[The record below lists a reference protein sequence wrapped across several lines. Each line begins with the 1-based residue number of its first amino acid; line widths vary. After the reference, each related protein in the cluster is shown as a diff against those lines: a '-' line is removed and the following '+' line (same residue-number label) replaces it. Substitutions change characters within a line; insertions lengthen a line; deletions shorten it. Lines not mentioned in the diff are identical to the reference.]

1 MATYKIPSVIPNI
14 KAARITASRDPY
26 TNPQINVNK
35 SFTAFSQGVQQ
46 GIKNGMIQRNNT
58 KNYRA
63 QEKAAQ
69 ERRYAQQFE
78 LADNF
83 AIENFETDTGSAQFD
98 AGVENWLYKL
108 KDNYI
113 AISNGMLEHP
123 DTYAYGSSELNK
135 ITNQVKTWQAVQPK
149 LLEYIVDYKAS
160 LGIKPGDE
168 NSVSD
173 TTPEA
178 LQTMIM
184 GMLQGG
190 PQVNLVEDDKGE
202 LNVYMAPQVFTNN
215 LGEKE
220 ETNGYSLRLSGL
232 LNDNL
237 TGNDMIHYVPEYLKM
252 ATSAANELI
261 LGKSEGGTDNQVY
274 TELFQEP
281 IEGLDN
287 QSGTYTTWKKNIAS
301 TNGGLQRHQKFL
313 KVVGQ
318 EEEYKNPFY
327 VADENDPSIGAL
339 MNGKDLAELNF
350 LQLDTFDNIS
360 HSRTPGDN
368 DAMILW
374 TVKGLGNGEEW
385 TGSRDQVMAVNA
397 FMAKTATDE
406 YQTKNGL
413 RTPEQTGGIKG
424 NPYETMETLTFAQQL
439 KFNEDE
445 AFQNQASTEATE
457 LYDELYNTISPVFTS
472 NDGTSYDKKPT
483 DIETQET
490 TALDVSRINDLLKDK
505 KIDGLGPVLEVK
517 QLTLN
522 ELEGTDF
529 KSGNYLTNAIEVIAK
544 QPTFTREQVF
554 SEDEKKE
561 EMEQNYEK
569 ISDGPDGQER
579 FIKKS
584 VDMEK
589 PNSVKKSVYDLDK
602 PERVKALLLNMI
614 KGNKGNSSKESKAT
628 QDALSD
634 IFRKLKTEEA
644 ERANAKKLIEEN

>member
-69 ERRYAQQFE
+69 ERRYAQQFK

-123 DTYAYGSSELNK
+123 DTYAYGSSQLNK

-287 QSGTYTTWKKNIAS
+287 QSGTYTRWKNTIPDA
-301 TNGGLQRHQKFL
+301 NGGLQRHQKFL
-313 KVVGQ
+313 KVAGQ

-339 MNGKDLAELNF
+339 INGKDLAELNF

-360 HSRTPGDN
+360 HSRIPGDN

-385 TGSRDQVMAVNA
+385 TGSSDQVMAVNA
-397 FMAKTATDE
+397 FMATTATDE

-413 RTPEQTGGIKG
+413 RTTEQTGGIRGKLYKT
-424 NPYETMETLTFAQQL
+424 NEFINTPEWLAKIRKE
-439 KFNEDE
+439 NEDTKQWFE
-445 AFQNQASTEATE
+445 YHEKRKANM
-457 LYDELYNTISPVFTS
+457 YPTIGVGKGEDTK
-472 NDGTSYDKKPT
+472 YDKNENYKENPLELFGTKALAGGGKILNVQWGTIAEKKLDFNFQDILKLDEEGKPVARKG
-483 DIETQET
+483 E
-490 TALDVSRINDLLKDK
+490 DLLKKNDILEIIYRTDK
-505 KIDGLGPVLEVK
+505 TVTSNPKVLDKGKGVPIYDPRGDSV
-517 QLTLN
+517 N
-522 ELEGTDF
+522 IG
-529 KSGNYLTNAIEVIAK
+529 GV
-544 QPTFTREQVF
+544 PTPIIVER
-554 SEDEKKE
+554 KE
-561 EMEQNYEK
+561 EMDEILNVSFDMSTESGRDEFDAWMIQNDP
-569 ISDGPDGQER
+569 SLTPAQ
-579 FIKKS
+579 
-584 VDMEK
+584 
-589 PNSVKKSVYDLDK
+589 VKKYLKIV
-602 PERVKALLLNMI
+602 ER
-614 KGNKGNSSKESKAT
+614 
-628 QDALSD
+628 
-634 IFRKLKTEEA
+634 R
-644 ERANAKKLIEEN
+644 